1 MEIKELSKIIE
12 ESRDKGAYIIASIEG
27 VGVHVGRIKGVSL
40 DADDYPVIEVDI
52 DAKSCTSEC
61 YFDKENN
68 HEN

>member
-12 ESRDKGAYIIASIEG
+12 EAKNNGAYVIASIEG
-27 VGVHVGRIKGVSL
+27 VGVHVGRIKSVSL
-40 DADDYPVIEVDI
+40 DADDCPVIEVDV